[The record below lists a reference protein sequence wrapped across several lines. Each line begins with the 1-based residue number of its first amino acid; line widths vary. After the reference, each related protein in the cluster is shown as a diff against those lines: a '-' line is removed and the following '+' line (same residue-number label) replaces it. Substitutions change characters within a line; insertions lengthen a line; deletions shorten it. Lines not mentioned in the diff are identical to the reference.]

1 MKGKKLIKLGLLMAV
16 TIFLFIWG
24 LSYLKGHDF
33 FSPVDYYH
41 AVYDRVDG
49 LVKSGHVTM
58 NGYKVGSVKNVQ
70 FAPDRSGRLIVTFMI
85 DNNFRIPRNSTAQ
98 IVSSDLMG
106 TRAVR
111 LEFSG
116 ETEYHKPGDTLR
128 SDIESDL
135 KEQVSLQVLPLK
147 NKAEELLGTIDSAI
161 TVLTVIFNED
171 ARKNL
176 AESFENINQTIA
188 NIERTSADLAQLIS
202 DEKTTI
208 SKLTRNIESFT
219 GTLSSNA
226 TQFDNIIKNLSA
238 FSDTI
243 AKMPLSPVLADV
255 SDIIDNMRN
264 LIAKV
269 ENDDNSLGL
278 LFSDDQL
285 YNNLSSM
292 TDNLGHL
299 LTDIR
304 VNPKRYV
311 HFSAI
316 DLGREV
322 YINTGTTPVGSSP
335 KVVFRVHYIST
346 PDQIALNSELFEG
359 LGEVEEYAVSGA
371 FTYTSGDMI
380 SYEEAEKRLNAA
392 YRNFPDA
399 SIIAFRDGKVIKLE
413 RALRML
419 K

>member
-1 MKGKKLIKLGLLMAV
+1 MKGKKLIKLGLLMVV

-41 AVYDRVDG
+41 AVYERVDG
-49 LVKSGHVTM
+49 LVESGHVTM
-58 NGYKVGSVKNVQ
+58 NGYKVGSVRDVQ

-85 DNNFRIPRNSTAQ
+85 ENNFKIPRNSTAQ
-98 IVSSDLMG
+98 IMSSDIMG

-111 LEFSG
+111 LEFSD
-116 ETEYHKPGDTLR
+116 EKEYHQPGDTLR
-128 SDIESDL
+128 AAIESDL

-208 SKLTRNIESFT
+208 SNLTRNIETFT
-219 GTLSSNA
+219 GTLSNNA
-226 TQFDNIIKNLSA
+226 TQFDNIINNLSA

-243 AKMPLSPVLADV
+243 AAMPLTPVLSDV
-255 SDIIDNMRN
+255 SDIIDNMRS

-269 ENDDNSLGL
+269 EDDNNSLGL
-278 LFSDDQL
+278 LFSDDKL

-311 HFSAI
+311 HFSAV

-322 YINTGTTPVGSSP
+322 YINTGTTPAGSSQMI
-335 KVVFRVHYIST
+335 VFRVHYLST
-346 PDQIALNSELFEG
+346 PDQLALNSELFEG
-359 LGEVEEYAVSGA
+359 LGKVEEFAMSGA
-371 FTYTSGDMI
+371 YTYTSSDI
-380 SYEEAEKRLNAA
+380 NSYEEAEKRLKEA

-413 RALRML
+413 RALRL
-419 K
+419 LR

>member
-1 MKGKKLIKLGLLMAV
+1 MKGKKLIKLGLLMVV
-16 TIFLFIWG
+16 TISLFIWG

-33 FSPVDYYH
+33 FSPVNYYH
-41 AVYDRVDG
+41 AVYERVDG
-49 LVKSGHVTM
+49 LVESGHVTM
-58 NGYKVGSVKNVQ
+58 NGYKIGSVKTVR

-85 DNNFRIPRNSTAQ
+85 ESNFKIPRNSIAQ
-98 IVSSDLMG
+98 IMSSDLMG

-111 LEFSG
+111 LIFSD
-116 ETEYHKPGDTLR
+116 ETQYHLPGDTLLT
-128 SDIESDL
+128 DIESDL

-147 NKAEELLGTIDSAI
+147 NRAEELLGTIDSAI

-219 GTLSSNA
+219 GTLSRNA
-226 TQFDNIIKNLSA
+226 SQFDNIIQNLSA

-243 AKMPLSPVLADV
+243 AAMPLTPVLADI
-255 SDIIDNMRN
+255 SDIIDNMRS

-269 ENDDNSLGL
+269 DEDDNSLGL
-278 LFSDDQL
+278 LFSDDKL
-285 YNNLSSM
+285 YHNLSSM

-322 YINTGTTPVGSSP
+322 YINTGTTPVGNST

-346 PDQIALNSELFEG
+346 PDQIALNSELFDG
-359 LGEVEEYAVSGA
+359 LGEVQEFVVSGA
-371 FTYTSGDMI
+371 FTYTSTDMP
-380 SYEEAEKRLNAA
+380 SYEEAEKKLRLA

-419 K
+419 R